1 MVEAELHISKFVP
14 FSWCQLLIKEDN
26 FKLELDDKR
35 KKMVS
40 GYYRSGGNLWQ
51 VNFGVSLDIEVDRF
65 STSIKQHHWNIVEN
79 DVKHPKL

>member
-1 MVEAELHISKFVP
+1 
-14 FSWCQLLIKEDN
+14 
-26 FKLELDDKR
+26 
-35 KKMVS
+35 MVS
-40 GYYRSGGNLWQ
+40 GYYRSEGNLWQ